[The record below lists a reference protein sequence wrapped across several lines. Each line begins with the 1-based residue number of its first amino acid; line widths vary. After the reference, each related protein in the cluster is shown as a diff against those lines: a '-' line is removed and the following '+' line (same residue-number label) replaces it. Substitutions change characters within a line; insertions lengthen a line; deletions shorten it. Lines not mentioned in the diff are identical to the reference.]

1 MEKNIEFTESGLQCD
16 SCDWKDATITFA
28 NYKEWLNRPC
38 PKCGANVLTEQD
50 YKNAEAV
57 RLSIDLVN
65 SMSKEELE
73 ELSKQF
79 SVDELK
85 NHPMLAGAEGLKEL
99 GGDNEKQVSFTIS
112 THKEI
117 KVNEIKKVD
126 EPKQ

>member
-79 SVDELK
+79 NVDKLK
-85 NHPMLAGAEGLKEL
+85 NNPILSGANGLGELEG
-99 GGDNEKQVSFTIS
+99 DQNKQVSFTIS
-112 THKEI
+112 THKEV
-117 KVNEIKKVD
+117 KVGEIKKVD